1 MRAHGKDILH
11 AVKPLAL
18 NDHLNER
25 IKEQVYG
32 YSRILFAFVKSR
44 YLVFKMLKFQRVI

>member
-1 MRAHGKDILH
+1 MKDHGKDILH

-25 IKEQVYG
+25 IKEQVIY
-32 YSRILFAFVKSR
+32 
-44 YLVFKMLKFQRVI
+44 VIT